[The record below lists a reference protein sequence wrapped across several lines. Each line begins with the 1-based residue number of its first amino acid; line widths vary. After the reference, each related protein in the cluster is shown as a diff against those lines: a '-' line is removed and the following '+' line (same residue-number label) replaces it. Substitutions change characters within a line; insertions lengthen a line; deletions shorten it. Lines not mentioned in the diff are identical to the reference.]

1 MPENDDADAEFARD
15 AFISYANQDAAVAQ
29 ALCESLE
36 RRGIKC
42 WIAPRDVPPGTLY
55 AESIVRAIN
64 GAKVLVLILSQHSVA
79 SAHVGKEVERAS
91 SKRRPILALRTD
103 AAPLTPALEY
113 FLSESQWV
121 DATAVGTEAAL
132 LKVGDS
138 VARVKE
144 PLLKDLR
151 PDPRFQKLLHQ
162 MHLD

>member
-1 MPENDDADAEFARD
+1 LIQPFVNWWQLGHYGGWESRKPRCSRSPE
-15 AFISYANQDAAVAQ
+15 
-29 ALCESLE
+29 
-36 RRGIKC
+36 
-42 WIAPRDVPPGTLY
+42 
-55 AESIVRAIN
+55 
-64 GAKVLVLILSQHSVA
+64 
-79 SAHVGKEVERAS
+79 KEVERAS